1 MGHVPVS
8 LHREKEIRRDR
19 LRPFFKCLRFG
30 QAIKGIVQFNRIK
43 MVLIIIQLVLFPD
56 VLRVEIAGPM
66 FIVPARGVDMKEI
79 HLPTNCKNIA
89 RRKEA
94 GMIFELYSMKY
105 SLGGG
110 FNKPENTPIEPDLDN
125 ASEGSKKR
133 FQGFWYKN
141 MPKPFFFTA
150 LIYRGRPAI
159 PARGG
164 VGPGWYSPTARRSSR
179 SSR

>member
-8 LHREKEIRRDR
+8 FHREKEIRRDR

-30 QAIKGIVQFNRIK
+30 QAIKGIVQFNRSIGPFPGCSPGRNCRPNVYSASPRCRYERNPSSDK
-43 MVLIIIQLVLFPD
+43 LQKHCPVKRSWHDFRVIFNEILF
-56 VLRVEIAGPM
+56 R
-66 FIVPARGVDMKEI
+66 
-79 HLPTNCKNIA
+79 
-89 RRKEA
+89 
-94 GMIFELYSMKY
+94 
-105 SLGGG
+105 GG